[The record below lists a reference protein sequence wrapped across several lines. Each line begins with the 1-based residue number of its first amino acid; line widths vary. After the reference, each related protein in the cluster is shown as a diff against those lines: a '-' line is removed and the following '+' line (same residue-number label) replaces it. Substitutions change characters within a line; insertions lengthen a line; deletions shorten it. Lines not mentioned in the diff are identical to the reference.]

1 MRLSRAAI
9 AIVCGAIGLTAGS
22 AAGLGR
28 ALNRVPPARAPCMVL
43 SGHPCHQSFCD
54 VYPHGPCF
62 PYYAP
67 PLGESRRLTIT
78 STDSDPGEK
87 SAADVQESADDHTF
101 NSIRDVF
108 VALRAC
114 WVPLAKD
121 EARHCMEYTI
131 RFALNRDGDLVAPP
145 RMTFASHDAP
155 RDVRAVYRG
164 AIEAALERGIPLH
177 FNDGMEEAVVGC
189 PIAVRFVDDRTI
201 DQPNDAL

>member
-28 ALNRVPPARAPCMVL
+28 ALNRVPPARAPCTVL
-43 SGHPCHQSFCD
+43 SGHPCHQSLCD
-54 VYPHGPCF
+54 VFLDGPCF

-67 PLGESRRLTIT
+67 PLGESLRLTIT

-87 SAADVQESADDHTF
+87 STADVQESADDDTF

-114 WVPLAKD
+114 WVPPAKD
-121 EARHCMEYTI
+121 EARHGTEYTI
-131 RFALNRDGDLVAPP
+131 RFALNRDGDLVPP
-145 RMTFASHDAP
+145 RRMTFASHDAP
-155 RDVRAVYRG
+155 ADVRAVYRG
-164 AIEAALERGIPLH
+164 AIEAALERCIPLH
-177 FNDGMEEAVVGC
+177 FNDGMEEAVVGR

-201 DQPNDAL
+201 DQPNDAP